1 MSRQDD
7 NIVKC
12 AKRMIKKLEDGYCYK
27 YNGKYLKPVQIEIN
41 RMKNHCRDKDD
52 TVLKK

>member
-12 AKRMIKKLEDGYCYK
+12 AKRMTEKLKGSTCHK
-27 YNGKYLKPVQIEIN
+27 LNGEFPPAVRKEIE
-41 RMKNHCRDKDD
+41 RMKNHCRDSANAS
-52 TVLKK
+52 